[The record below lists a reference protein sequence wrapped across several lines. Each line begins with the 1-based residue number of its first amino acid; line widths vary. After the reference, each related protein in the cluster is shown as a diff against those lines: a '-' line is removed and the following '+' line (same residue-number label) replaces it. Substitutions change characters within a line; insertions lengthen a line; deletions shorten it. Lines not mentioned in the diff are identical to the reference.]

1 MLREHHKTFKMSLPN
16 ILQRASNIKTPCAGF
31 TLIELLIA
39 VSIVGIISAI
49 AVPVLQNLLPIY
61 HLNSAAGAL
70 VSDLQYAKM
79 KAVSQKRNI
88 KVLFNIENNS
98 YKMQYKD
105 HGAWNDL
112 AGESERSLS
121 NSGVSLIAANNDPVF
136 TAKGLVSP
144 TATAQ
149 IRNSNGTRE
158 IKISLCGRI
167 KVIR

>member
-1 MLREHHKTFKMSLPN
+1 MYLRAANLTFNKTVRRRKRSDGYAP
-16 ILQRASNIKTPCAGF
+16 SSGF
-31 TLIELLIA
+31 TLIELIIA
-39 VSIVGIISAI
+39 IAIVGIISAI
-49 AVPVLQNLLPIY
+49 AVPLLQNFLPIY
-61 HLNSAAGAL
+61 RLNAATGAL

-105 HGAWNDL
+105 HGIWTDL
-112 AGESERSLS
+112 AGASARSLS
-121 NSGVSLIAANNDPVF
+121 NAGVCLAAANNNPVF
-136 TAKGLVSP
+136 SARGMVSP
-144 TATAQ
+144 TATVQ

-167 KVIR
+167 KVVR

>member
-1 MLREHHKTFKMSLPN
+1 MASFPSQN
-16 ILQRASNIKTPCAGF
+16 IQNVPIVRLTRASGIKAPSYGF
-31 TLIELLIA
+31 TLIEVLIA
-39 VSIVGIISAI
+39 IAIVGIISAV

-61 HLNSAAGAL
+61 RLNSAAGAL

-105 HGAWNDL
+105 HSIWTDLTGA
-112 AGESERSLS
+112 SERNLS
-121 NSGVSLIAANNDPVF
+121 NAGICLAAASNNPVF
-136 TAKGLVSP
+136 SARGMVSP
-144 TATAQ
+144 TATVQ

-158 IKISLCGRI
+158 IKVSLCGRI
-167 KVIR
+167 KVVR